1 MAAVRRAASRATPGR
16 DLVRFGPGVAADDA
30 GGHRDDRNQAALV
43 ATLHKAVDERME
55 QLRAR
60 AEALIRLYMP
70 PVPLQLLRS
79 SDTPREMLQHLCR
92 ERGIAFGCDD
102 SGASLKAS
110 LVRSN
115 AYSRTSWGAR
125 MMWMA
130 QYLRGEAQQNRG
142 YLKAFEMAIRHPP
155 GVGMDQPLV
164 PAAKIR
170 YTPVAT
176 LSERPVATPPLP
188 SPASS
193 LSPGR
198 PPLYGPSPTAM
209 HATQDD
215 PPAPPSTVDVM
226 PLRRA
231 IGCSPAPPAQSEQA
245 PSPLNHQ
252 EPSDD
257 PVHSAPAAN
266 PLPTDLA
273 SVELLPSSHHAA
285 LMMQSS
291 AVEQAA
297 RADINV
303 SHFDKFRG
311 LVINIATADNASA
324 QSAAASAN
332 RQDGA
337 IAKVVFGKIHV
348 FAAVA
353 AIKSAVPHWYGS
365 AHRPSKRTKKL
376 ASSCGQARAG
386 ERG

>member
-30 GGHRDDRNQAALV
+30 GGHRDDRGQAASV

-60 AEALIRLYMP
+60 AEALTRLYMP
-70 PVPLQLLRS
+70 PVPLRLLQS

-92 ERGIAFGCDD
+92 ERGIAFGCED

-125 MMWMA
+125 KMWMA

-155 GVGMDQPLV
+155 GVGMDQPPV
-164 PAAKIR
+164 PAEEIR
-170 YTPVAT
+170 STPVAT
-176 LSERPVATPPLP
+176 LSERPVATLPLP

-215 PPAPPSTVDVM
+215 PSAPPSTGDVM
-226 PLRRA
+226 PLRHA

-273 SVELLPSSHHAA
+273 SGELLPSSHHAA

-337 IAKVVFGKIHV
+337 IANVVSGKIHV
-348 FAAVA
+348 TAAVA
-353 AIKSAVPHWYGS
+353 AINSAVH
-365 AHRPSKRTKKL
+365 H
-376 ASSCGQARAG
+376 
-386 ERG
+386 